1 MLIYNSYAINTNI
14 YIKGLSFPILYA
26 HNLFYIHH
34 RKMFIPRFKCYVDIL
49 FSYISSSIDKV
60 GGNVSF
66 ICFFNVRNKTRDD
79 I

>member
-1 MLIYNSYAINTNI
+1 
-14 YIKGLSFPILYA
+14 
-26 HNLFYIHH
+26 
-34 RKMFIPRFKCYVDIL
+34 MFIPRFKCYVDIL